1 MNQIVQ
7 GSPEWFQ
14 QRIGK
19 VTASRITDVL
29 ATLKSGGEAAT
40 RANYRSQLVCE
51 RLTGNVA
58 ESFTNDAMKWGTEQ
72 EPNARQAYEFISGN
86 TVVEVPMIDH
96 PIIAMTGASP
106 DGLIGDDGLI
116 EIKCPNSATHIDY
129 LLAGVVP
136 AKHMNQ
142 MLWQME
148 CTGRKWCDFVSYDPR
163 LPIDLQL
170 FIVRFERDDEAL
182 KKIRD
187 GVVAFL
193 NEVSETVSKL
203 NNLKGNK

>member
-1 MNQIVQ
+1 MRKQGAKFKKLCVNPLGIKSVNYEMNARAGLLAIQANCHSEQ
-7 GSPEWFQ
+7 HL
-14 QRIGK
+14 
-19 VTASRITDVL
+19 ADLYVL
-29 ATLKSGGEAAT
+29 AELCHKLVKTNDDAWIKTHSDTVQRMIESIFDKG
-40 RANYRSQLVCE
+40 RSQRSEYLGLETSVNLLLGWFHT
-51 RLTGNVA
+51 RSNK
-58 ESFTNDAMKWGTEQ
+58 D
-72 EPNARQAYEFISGN
+72 
-86 TVVEVPMIDH
+86 
-96 PIIAMTGASP
+96 IAK
-106 DGLIGDDGLI
+106 I
-116 EIKCPNSATHIDY
+116 ATHIDY

-136 AKHMNQ
+136 AKYQNQ

-187 GVVAFL
+187 GVVAFW